1 MTMVTTGPEMPG
13 PELNGEHPGPCSF
26 LRRFPSSYHPRSPQ
40 IYLPDDHVSNESVRH
55 AILPLVSSFPTIN
68 SAGNTYTC
76 AETFRT
82 NLDGYR
88 AFLQARLARI
98 APMNA
103 VALLLV
109 TPLTLAILPRLGIH
123 LSTATLV
130 LSWLANLTLTE
141 AWVPNAA
148 M

>member
-68 SAGNTYTC
+68 SAGNNARPPNRPVADGLRSTGTKR
-76 AETFRT
+76 RT
-82 NLDGYR
+82 TR
-88 AFLQARLARI
+88 AHPPRKTRGTR
-98 APMNA
+98 PG
-103 VALLLV
+103 LLLGSAGACL
-109 TPLTLAILPRLGIH
+109 PL
-123 LSTATLV
+123 
-130 LSWLANLTLTE
+130 E
-141 AWVPNAA
+141 
-148 M
+148 